1 MMRPGT
7 VKRVEQTIIELA
19 AQNVAKRFPKLCD
32 ALDIQYYPK
41 PPTYDQF
48 EELIRKMVGKC
59 ESKKVLERAYIIYL
73 DGVA

>member
-1 MMRPGT
+1 ML
-7 VKRVEQTIIELA
+7 KSIKSKQTIIEIA
-19 AQNVAKRFPKLCD
+19 ARDVAARFPKLCD

-48 EELIRKMVGKC
+48 EKLIKEKVGKC
-59 ESKKVLERAYIIYL
+59 ESKKVLQRAYIIYL